1 MDVSIINATPSP
13 LHVISQAAG
22 ICYGKNDYSFN
33 RVRHCFNHHHMSPF
47 EHATATFLVSGISRA
62 CSHQLVRH
70 RLASYNQQSQRYCKI
85 DVHAEGWYVMPPS
98 YSGYME
104 QQYRRHMTDAALWY
118 LVALESG
125 IKPEDARYLLPE
137 ACKTEI
143 VVSMNVRE
151 LFHFLDERQ
160 SPGAQ
165 WEIHELADAM
175 EEALRRCGDA
185 EWLQLMEMRS
195 GAGHEI

>member
-22 ICYGKNDYSFN
+22 ICYGKGDYSFN

-70 RLASYNQQSQRYCKI
+70 RLASYNQQSQRYCRI
-85 DVHAEGWYVMPPS
+85 DVSSDDWYVTPPS
-98 YSGYME
+98 FPDEFDFGNSMFIAGCDYE
-104 QQYRRHMTDAALWY
+104 AAILN
-118 LVALESG
+118 G

>member
-1 MDVSIINATPSP
+1 MDVSIINATPNP

-22 ICYGKNDYSFN
+22 ICYGKTDYSFN
-33 RVRHCFNHHHMSPF
+33 RVRHCYNHNHMSPF

-70 RLASYNQQSQRYCKI
+70 RLASYNQQSQRYCRI
-85 DVHAEGWYVMPPS
+85 DVSSDDWYVTPPS
-98 YSGYME
+98 FPDEFDFGNSMFIAGCDYE
-104 QQYRRHMTDAALWY
+104 AAILND
-118 LVALESG
+118 